1 MNGRAEQIRG
11 VASAYKVYYAK
22 YPPGSADY
30 VIDHSSFIYLVNENG
45 NYIGFFPPGTTPTV
59 WPKFS
64 GCIFQIARRD
74 NSIVGPE
81 SERADHVRSSK
92 PNLAP
97 FAIMA
102 WLRKMI
108 VELPRERAETR
119 RGTGS
124 RRASR
129 RAIAIRT

>member
-1 MNGRAEQIRG
+1 MRLSALNPSEQIT
-11 VASAYKVYYAK
+11 SAVQNQ
-22 YPPGSADY
+22 P
-30 VIDHSSFIYLVNENG
+30 
-45 NYIGFFPPGTTPTV
+45 
-59 WPKFS
+59 
-64 GCIFQIARRD
+64 
-74 NSIVGPE
+74 
-81 SERADHVRSSK
+81 
-92 PNLAP
+92 AP

-102 WLRKMI
+102 WLRKVI